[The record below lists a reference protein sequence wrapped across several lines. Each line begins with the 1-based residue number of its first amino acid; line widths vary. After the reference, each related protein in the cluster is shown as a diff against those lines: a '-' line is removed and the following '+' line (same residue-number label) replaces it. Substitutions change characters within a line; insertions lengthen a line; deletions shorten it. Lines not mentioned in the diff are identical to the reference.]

1 MVDGSGRE
9 LRLRGINWFG
19 FNNAQ
24 TMVDGLWA
32 GKTSLTNDFSTVVY
46 RMQLLVRA

>member
-1 MVDGSGRE
+1 MSGNRVLEDGQPIVMH
-9 LRLRGINWFG
+9 GINYFG

-32 GKTSLTNDFSTVVY
+32 GEGCTGIGRNELTE
-46 RMQLLVRA
+46 L